1 MTQIYAGNYYS
12 VAISD
17 RGFMYGWGENKNF
30 VMAKSQMDE
39 LPKRAEIFYKAK
51 LLNINKEI
59 GVNKRIRKI
68 KEIKFCQKN

>member
-1 MTQIYAGNYYS
+1 MTQIYAGNFYS

-30 VMAKSQMDE
+30 VMVKDE
-39 LPKRAEIFYKAK
+39 HIREPKRSEVFYKAK

-59 GVNKRIRKI
+59 TVKI
-68 KEIKFCQKN
+68 IYIKIH